1 MTKEKEIQ
9 IIRRRNKPNMKEAT
23 KHLIALTEE
32 KEQIF
37 YSLLEEGKTI
47 LEACNIIGIS
57 RGTYKNHGMRNPKFA
72 IKSKDI
78 IMKSKLKKVKKKPAK
93 IIIKDKKKEMGRPT
107 AMTEQ
112 VITKLKEGFAQGFSV
127 ENACI
132 WADISTAT
140 YYDYAAK
147 NPNFSEQCKTLQ
159 KKPLIKSILV
169 INKALNEGDVGTAK
183 WYAERKAKDEF
194 SLRQELTGEN
204 GEPIKQ
210 QVVYIEKEEKDDYEN
225 HIDEVIDGD

>member
-1 MTKEKEIQ
+1 MTKIKRKIG
-9 IIRRRNKPNMKEAT
+9 RPK
-23 KHLIALTEE
+23 
-32 KEQIF
+32 
-37 YSLLEEGKTI
+37 KT
-47 LEACNIIGIS
+47 
-57 RGTYKNHGMRNPKFA
+57 NP
-72 IKSKDI
+72 
-78 IMKSKLKKVKKKPAK
+78 
-93 IIIKDKKKEMGRPT
+93 EMGRPT
-107 AMTEQ
+107 SMTETT
-112 VITKLKEGFAQGFSV
+112 VNKVKEGFAQGFSV
-127 ENACI
+127 DNACI
-132 WADISTAT
+132 WADISKQTF
-140 YYDYAAK
+140 YNYCEK
-147 NPNFSEQCKTLQ
+147 NPSFLDHCKTLQ